1 MFSLAR
7 VKRVCMRCF
16 AMCLV
21 LVSIVHFAPL
31 VYNSVFSELVFS
43 MSDYCWFD
51 QSRLSVHLWGRKLNI
66 KWLCFCLTGWGDHQK
81 QG

>member
-31 VYNSVFSELVFS
+31 VYDSVFSELVFS
-43 MSDYCWFD
+43 MSVFPVSVRLGLRSICGGSRCIRSWF
-51 QSRLSVHLWGRKLNI
+51 VVG
-66 KWLCFCLTGWGDHQK
+66 
-81 QG
+81 

>member
-31 VYNSVFSELVFS
+31 VYNSVFSELVFR
-43 MSDYCWFD
+43 CLTTVGLIGRGF
-51 QSRLSVHLWGRKLNI
+51 QSICGGRKLNI